1 MRASSGAHVL
11 LRFICPA
18 PRGIG
23 ERLGSAGYDI
33 STSGRAHTLVFRSLK
48 PPTDGKEHTV
58 LFVGADEDRG
68 SFTDFPNARPAPFI
82 IGAATLILLFIGIH
96 DAWDTVT
103 YHVYEPL
110 EALPCREVQS

>member
-1 MRASSGAHVL
+1 MRASSGAHVP

-23 ERLGSAGYDI
+23 ERLGSAGFDI
-33 STSGRAHTLVFRSLK
+33 STSGSAHTLVFRSLK

-68 SFTDFPNARPAPFI
+68 SFTDFPTRDPLRLSLELRRLFSSLSAFMTP
-82 IGAATLILLFIGIH
+82 GILSPITCTSL
-96 DAWDTVT
+96 
-103 YHVYEPL
+103 
-110 EALPCREVQS
+110 